1 MSPDD
6 GGLRD
11 EPDPET
17 VEALLRHLRGRG
29 PDAMTGGSVPD
40 EPSGAPAD
48 GLSALLDA
56 IVDSAEVVHPPFD
69 EDPAAIRLGLVPP
82 STPDAL
88 VVSLRELAHR
98 LGGQLDIELLTG
110 DDPGEGGWRPRAV
123 ARTLNEVVLVVAVG
137 DERLAV
143 HLDRVAGVFATRPT
157 TTAVTLVSTATWLAV
172 VVTEADC
179 VAAIDP
185 RTGWAAPAL
194 PRDPEPFTI
203 ALGRHL
209 ERSLPRWDEIAR
221 LDEMLVLTRDERD
234 LVTAVGRV
242 VADRLGR
249 PARIP
254 TKRAALAELA
264 PLTAGAVAE
273 VIEDVQSGLL
283 AGDDLLGRI
292 RGLAGAGAP

>member
-6 GGLRD
+6 GGRRD
-11 EPDPET
+11 EPDPESI
-17 VEALLRHLRGRG
+17 EALLRHMRGRG
-29 PDAMTGGSVPD
+29 PDPVTGGSVPD
-40 EPSGAPAD
+40 GPD
-48 GLSALLDA
+48 GLPALLDA

-69 EDPAAIRLGLVPP
+69 EDPAAIRLGLVAP
-82 STPDAL
+82 SAPDAL

-110 DDPGEGGWRPRAV
+110 GDAGEGDWRPRAI
-123 ARTLNEVVLVVAVG
+123 ARTLNEVVLVVAVAVG
-137 DERLAV
+137 DERLAA

-157 TTAVTLVSTATWLAV
+157 TTAVTLVSTRTWLAV

-179 VAAIDP
+179 VLAIDP

-194 PRDPEPFTI
+194 PREPEPFTI

-234 LVTAVGRV
+234 LVAAVGRV
-242 VADRLGR
+242 VTDRLGR

-254 TKRAALAELA
+254 AKRAALAELA
-264 PLTAGAVAE
+264 PLTATAVAE
-273 VIEDVQSGLL
+273 VIEDVQAGLL